1 MKRYREQRKHHR
13 VICSTPACIIDEGS
27 FLIECT
33 VVDLSVSG
41 ARLKLP
47 SAANV
52 QNGVVLRIP
61 SKGIEHRIDV
71 VWRAGDQAGVV
82 FWMNILDRDDAI
94 VPQPKVSPKPI
105 PVPHLRKMVLE
116 KLQVAERIG
125 PEAEM
130 KGDQI
135 EQIEYVR
142 CVLTGILAGA
152 GAAAN
157 ILFGF
162 GRF

>member
-1 MKRYREQRKHHR
+1 MKRYREKRKHHR
-13 VICSTPACIIDEGS
+13 VICSTPACLLDEDS

-47 SAANV
+47 YTANL
-52 QNGVVLRIP
+52 QNGVLLRIP

-82 FWMNILDRDDAI
+82 FWMNILGRDDAI
-94 VPQPKVSPKPI
+94 VPRPKASPKPI
-105 PVPHLRKMVLE
+105 PVDHLRKMVLE
-116 KLQVAERIG
+116 KLQMAERVG
-125 PEAEM
+125 PEAAM
-130 KGDQI
+130 KPGQI
-135 EQIEYVR
+135 AYVR
-142 CVLTGILAGA
+142 CVLTGVLAGA

-157 ILFGF
+157 ILLGF